1 MNHVQYRVM
10 CIFMGHPIQFMKIL
24 GICLV
29 YFQKKISCALYLC
42 WLISTIII
50 FYFTLYFF
58 CTWFLISYKEWHPRV
73 FCKSLVT
80 YTQFTNGEEGGHTS
94 LTGASLS
101 RMTASCAS
109 ISGPNSVSS
118 KSPEFPTTAHVA
130 NCRGLKGG
138 LAGKTSRSSSSHR
151 LLLWHFSQPLEEF
164 NSNFYKL
171 NVKSLYYMACYETSL
186 HLFNPK
192 P

>member
-1 MNHVQYRVM
+1 MPS
-10 CIFMGHPIQFMKIL
+10 IFSKNIL
-24 GICLV
+24 VAYIYVDWFLKLLH
-29 YFQKKISCALYLC
+29 FISPY
-42 WLISTIII
+42 II
-50 FYFTLYFF
+50 
-58 CTWFLISYKEWHPRV
+58 CTWFLISCKEWHPWV

-80 YTQFTNGEEGGHTS
+80 YTQFTNGEEGGYTS

-151 LLLWHFSQPLEEF
+151 LLLWHFSQPLEEP

-186 HLFNPK
+186 NLFKHK